1 MIIQGF
7 LLTSISSWWDYI
19 SCSEKTFLKDTD
31 INLNNILIMT
41 GNFNIR
47 DNDWNLSYLYHLIY
61 VDILRE
67 IADSFNLE
75 LLLSMNQVPI

>member
-1 MIIQGF
+1 
-7 LLTSISSWWDYI
+7 
-19 SCSEKTFLKDTD
+19 
-31 INLNNILIMT
+31 MT

-67 IADSFNLE
+67 IADSFDLE